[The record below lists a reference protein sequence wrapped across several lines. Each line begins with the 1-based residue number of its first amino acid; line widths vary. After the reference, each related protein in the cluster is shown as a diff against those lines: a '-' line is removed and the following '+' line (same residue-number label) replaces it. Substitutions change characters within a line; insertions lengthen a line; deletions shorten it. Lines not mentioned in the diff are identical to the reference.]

1 MRTSRPGAFRAVTQ
15 AVTEGV
21 REDTLFVSAC
31 AQEGRL
37 RYLEGGAAGEHHLVV
52 HPDGEFV
59 PEGRDLLGIR

>member
-1 MRTSRPGAFRAVTQ
+1 MRMSRPGAFRAVTQ

-37 RYLEGGAAGEHHLVV
+37 RYLLVV